1 MSHMY
6 KSFIVSLVLMV
17 CIGFTITQAS
27 ARLPDMTSKVA
38 TWAYEVFEKDAKWV
52 EKKSATVHSEASKG
66 VKSLRQWCR
75 DEKKTCA
82 SEIKKI
88 AEHIGEVKGVVGGE
102 LVNEAPETL
111 EAIKEIVASES

>member
-1 MSHMY
+1 MNKTN
-6 KSFIVSLVLMV
+6 KSFVTALLLMV
-17 CIGFTITQAS
+17 CIGFTITHAS

-88 AEHIGEVKGVVGGE
+88 AEHVGEVKGVVGEE
-102 LVNEAPETL
+102 LVNEAPEIL
-111 EAIKEIVASES
+111 EALKIIASEV